1 MKSRFSICLTIVVAV
16 FATLTIPT
24 GYAAQNSQDHGNHKH
39 HHYQFVDLGTF
50 GGPGSYFVFTS
61 VPINNEGVATGT
73 ADTTTPDP
81 YAPFCFSP
89 ECLVTHTFQ
98 WQDSTLTDLGA
109 LPGTNGSIPNAINSS
124 GAIAG
129 ISENGMIDPDTG
141 FAEYDGVVWQGG
153 QIINLGTFGGAFSYA
168 GDINNAGQ
176 VAGFGLTTTPDS
188 FDLGDLCF
196 NNPFATQMLAF
207 IWQGGTPQSL
217 GTLGGPDSCAYFLNQ
232 GGQVAGMSFTDS
244 TINLGTGFPTTHPFV
259 WNGRRMLDVGSLG
272 GTLALGAAVV
282 PLNDGGEMTGFSNLA
297 GDATFH
303 PFVWTKSK
311 GIQDLGT
318 LGGDNGS
325 SDSINNAG
333 IIVGA
338 ADLPGSQTHDAFLW
352 TKQGGMQ
359 DLGSQDGDPCSHA
372 LSINSS
378 GQIVGGSSDCSNFLH
393 AFLWENGG
401 PMIDLN
407 KFVPPGSGVTL
418 TEATYIT
425 DNGKISVQ
433 AVLSNGDNHAGLLI
447 PCDGHGVGCEDG
459 SRPVARSSSPV
470 RGPLERYRPARPSN
484 RTKPFDK

>member
-1 MKSRFSICLTIVVAV
+1 
-16 FATLTIPT
+16 
-24 GYAAQNSQDHGNHKH
+24 
-39 HHYQFVDLGTF
+39 
-50 GGPGSYFVFTS
+50 
-61 VPINNEGVATGT
+61 
-73 ADTTTPDP
+73 
-81 YAPFCFSP
+81 
-89 ECLVTHTFQ
+89 
-98 WQDSTLTDLGA
+98 
-109 LPGTNGSIPNAINSS
+109 
-124 GAIAG
+124 
-129 ISENGMIDPDTG
+129 
-141 FAEYDGVVWQGG
+141 
-153 QIINLGTFGGAFSYA
+153 
-168 GDINNAGQ
+168 
-176 VAGFGLTTTPDS
+176 
-188 FDLGDLCF
+188 
-196 NNPFATQMLAF
+196 
-207 IWQGGTPQSL
+207 
-217 GTLGGPDSCAYFLNQ
+217 
-232 GGQVAGMSFTDS
+232 
-244 TINLGTGFPTTHPFV
+244 
-259 WNGRRMLDVGSLG
+259 
-272 GTLALGAAVV
+272 
-282 PLNDGGEMTGFSNLA
+282 LA

-359 DLGSQDGDPCSHA
+359 DLGTQDGDPCSHA

-470 RGPLERYRPARPSN
+470 RGRLERYRPARPSS